1 MFNCKRPTPHSI
13 VRWRLVQ
20 FLGWFSVLGTIS
32 LHVCSSGDLLWS
44 VLVCSLVILPWVTLV
59 CSSGDSSLDYSR
71 AFSGDVCEVLD
82 LVWCLSQT
90 LFMIG
95 SSQPWLCMV
104 KIGGAVIEHYVQ
116 LLFHCWWWFQELTFT
131 LAHWWWIF
139 WFLIVFLI
147 R

>member
-1 MFNCKRPTPHSI
+1 MFLRRFAVVRPR
-13 VRWRLVQ
+13 V
-20 FLGWFSVLGTIS
+20 FL
-32 LHVCSSGDLLWS
+32 
-44 VLVCSLVILPWVTLV
+44 
-59 CSSGDSSLDYSR
+59 GDSSLDYSR

-116 LLFHCWWWFQELTFT
+116 LLFHC
-131 LAHWWWIF
+131 
-139 WFLIVFLI
+139 
-147 R
+147 